1 MRKKR
6 YPRAAGAQSVDR
18 NVAVRFYT
26 IETQTNPPQSLRSAL
41 QRIAGLDLLNREAEV
56 EDGIVVRLEH
66 ADFPANGV
74 RGEIIRRQTSNL
86 PPKALPGK
94 PIENLGV
101 EAIGHSTAFLYDA
114 NLSILAF
121 EQARNGI
128 TAMRFA
134 LYVGHFLNASKYDIL
149 PIPSKEMWD
158 TLRTGRVRAMSV
170 RCAAPQSLEAA
181 DDESG
186 STRSGL
192 IALQRTT
199 QTYYVEARLGMKR
212 GNPDI

>member
-1 MRKKR
+1 M
-6 YPRAAGAQSVDR
+6 DR
-18 NVAVRFYT
+18 NVTVRFYT
-26 IETQTNPPQSLRSAL
+26 VETQSNPPHSLRSAL
-41 QRIAGLDLLNREAEV
+41 QQIAGLTLLDREAEV
-56 EDGIVVRLEH
+56 DEGIVVRLEH
-66 ADFPANGV
+66 ADFPANDAC
-74 RGEIIRRQTSNL
+74 GEIIRRQISNL
-86 PPKALPGK
+86 PPKALSGK

-128 TAMRFA
+128 TATRFA
-134 LYVGHFLNASKYDIL
+134 LYMGYFVKTTKYDIL

-170 RCAAPQSLEAA
+170 RCAAPQSLEAV

-186 STRSGL
+186 AARSGL

-199 QTYYVEARLGMKR
+199 QT
-212 GNPDI
+212 